1 MSTEKVLT
9 KIILM
14 IIAYVEYTTLVHA
27 SVNESTTP
35 LNSKAKATV
44 SRDKTRCG
52 LSNDCVTR
60 LTNQP
65 TDTASY
71 RRTLAH
77 I

>member
-35 LNSKAKATV
+35 LNSKATE
-44 SRDKTRCG
+44 SRDKARCG

-60 LTNQP
+60 LTDQP

>member
-35 LNSKAKATV
+35 LNSMLLKVETWPGV
-44 SRDKTRCG
+44 
-52 LSNDCVTR
+52 DCQMIA
-60 LTNQP
+60 LP
-65 TDTASY
+65 D
-71 RRTLAH
+71 
-77 I
+77 